1 MSVIGILQQLRL
13 NEQGKITG
21 GTLMPLTNLDER
33 EREVVRECLRA
44 AVDGPFFPD
53 WEFSIIFGLTRD
65 EVRQVLCSWPDL
77 NEADESVV
85 RAINNSFNNLLGYPT
100 RNKQEL
106 WPKFISVGGIELARI
121 FDKWKG
127 RTPRVS
133 YKVRDHFDDAM

>member
-1 MSVIGILQQLRL
+1 VSLA
-13 NEQGKITG
+13 
-21 GTLMPLTNLDER
+21 NLDER

-53 WEFSIIFGLTRD
+53 WEFETIFGLKRD
-65 EVRQVLCSWPDL
+65 DVRQVLLSWPRLDEA
-77 NEADESVV
+77 NESTV

-100 RNKQEL
+100 RNKQEM
-106 WPKFISVGGIELARI
+106 WPKFISVSDMELARI

-127 RTPRVS
+127 RTPRTV